1 MPLLLVDVLEDAAD
15 LEQLGDGRSLSRGE
29 VRQVRGEPRTR
40 GPIENGLHLRRRPGG
55 SRRGRLRGERR
66 ERRKRRE
73 RRDAETVDE
82 ERSCHKCDRNGRRQS
97 YFGVSKVEDVSTLYL
112 RYAENSDVPVRRSM
126 TSSPTRALPE

>member
-15 LEQLGDGRSLSRGE
+15 LEQLRDGRSLSRSE

-55 SRRGRLRGERR
+55 SRRGRLRGE
-66 ERRKRRE
+66 RRE

-112 RYAENSDVPVRRSM
+112 RYAENSDVPLRRSM